1 MPLMN
6 QKCFIQVLFK
16 SVILSVYTCER
27 TRRQTLRESFQSRV
41 TIFASV
47 LLGISSVS
55 VLAGYSV
62 WRQLVYQKKM
72 SATATGGESFIGTF

>member
-1 MPLMN
+1 M
-6 QKCFIQVLFK
+6 FHSVK

-62 WRQLVYQKKM
+62 
-72 SATATGGESFIGTF
+72 